1 MSKHAQKFWAMA
13 KNKATNSAE
22 ITIYGT
28 IGTSW
33 WGESV
38 SASQFA
44 FDLGELGDVEQITVR
59 INSAGGS
66 VFDGLSIRSQLK
78 NHKAYVVAV
87 IEGWAA
93 SIASIIAMGADKVVM
108 CLGSMMMVHNPMNS
122 LFDGQAKDFREMADV
137 LDKIGESLV
146 NVYAGKTGI
155 DRDEIIALMDA
166 ETWMTAE
173 EAVEKKF
180 ADEVEGGTAV
190 AASMMGAVAM
200 VNGVEMDY
208 SRFKGIPKLP
218 QAGANAVGG
227 IVNRKQALSRMDVDE
242 TIIPLKDMKNLSDFI
257 AQNKKEEDKPM
268 NMDELK
274 AKHPELFAQV
284 LNQGVTQE
292 RERVKGIQALAGAP
306 GASEIVAK
314 AISEGMEAG
323 EAAMEYVKAQAAMR
337 QDEGTRRADDS
348 AASNAARVP
357 VGDPLGDKPSDDAKA
372 EAEAAAIGE
381 FMAKKGGK

>member
-1 MSKHAQKFWAMA
+1 MSKQAQKFWGMT

-22 ITIYGT
+22 ISIYGT
-28 IGTSW
+28 IGSSW
-33 WGESV
+33 WDESI

-44 FDLGELGDVEQITVR
+44 KDLKELGDDLDQITVR

-66 VFDGLSIRSQLK
+66 VFDGLAIRSQLR
-78 NHKAYVVAV
+78 NHKATITVHVD
-87 IEGWAA
+87 GWAA
-93 SIASIIAMGADKVVM
+93 SIASIIAMAGDKIHM
-108 CLGSMMMVHNPMNS
+108 ASGSMMMIHNPMNS
-122 LFDGQAKDFREMADV
+122 VWGGQAKDFREMADV
-137 LDKIGESLV
+137 LDKIRDSLV

-155 DRDEIIALMDA
+155 DRDELVALMDA

-173 EAVEKKF
+173 EAVEKGF

-208 SRFKGIPKLP
+208 SRFKRIPTMP
-218 QAGANAVGG
+218 HAAA
-227 IVNRKQALSRMDVDE
+227 
-242 TIIPLKDMKNLSDFI
+242 
-257 AQNKKEEDKPM
+257 AQPNVPASTPPAPSAQPENKTQEEEDKPM

-306 GASEIVAK
+306 GAAEIVAK

-323 EAAMEYVKAQAAMR
+323 QAAMEYVKAQAAMR
-337 QDEGTRRADDS
+337 HDEGTRRAEDS

-357 VGDPLGDKPSDDAKA
+357 VGDPLGDNPSDDAKA
-372 EAEAAAIGE
+372 EAEAAAIAE
-381 FMAKKGGK
+381 FFTKKGGK